1 MGVFLNLTFELHS
14 ADTRSQNKLLG
25 KIIDYFC
32 DNLSDIHWQEL
43 ISKETGKNAE
53 SQIAINVIL
62 RFFRQ
67 KMIEEGNLKSYAK
80 YIKKDE
86 CLIIDPIFT
95 LEDYMNLNEDELR
108 EKICN
113 DVLRLLESILT
124 KYRERFND
132 FDVTVFMPFL
142 RDRVKEIKSGKLPY
156 LENNQIE
163 DLLDGLLDEDLNL
176 IE

>member
-1 MGVFLNLTFELHS
+1 M
-14 ADTRSQNKLLG
+14 K
-25 KIIDYFC
+25 
-32 DNLSDIHWQEL
+32 
-43 ISKETGKNAE
+43 KEPE
-53 SQIAINVIL
+53 
-62 RFFRQ
+62 
-67 KMIEEGNLKSYAK
+67 SYAK

-95 LEDYMNLNEDELR
+95 LEDYMNLKEDELR

-113 DVLRLLESILT
+113 DVLRLLENILT